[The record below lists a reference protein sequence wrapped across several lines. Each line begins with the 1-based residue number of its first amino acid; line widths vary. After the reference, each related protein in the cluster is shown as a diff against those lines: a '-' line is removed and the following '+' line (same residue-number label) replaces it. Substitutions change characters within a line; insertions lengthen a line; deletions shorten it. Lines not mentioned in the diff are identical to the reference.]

1 MKKIAFTLVITLA
14 LLLILVVP
22 VFAAATSQEVT
33 PVKELT
39 PEMLGAIAGMV
50 LSVAFSHIPKLNVQF
65 AALSPEWKRLIMVG
79 VLLFASGVIYGLN
92 CGGIISTGV
101 TCDRAGII
109 QLASIFIFAVITNQS
124 AYGLTPLPAA
134 VKVAAAESKATS
146 EASAQVKVLEKALD
160 EHDAQSFG

>member
-22 VFAAATSQEVT
+22 VLT